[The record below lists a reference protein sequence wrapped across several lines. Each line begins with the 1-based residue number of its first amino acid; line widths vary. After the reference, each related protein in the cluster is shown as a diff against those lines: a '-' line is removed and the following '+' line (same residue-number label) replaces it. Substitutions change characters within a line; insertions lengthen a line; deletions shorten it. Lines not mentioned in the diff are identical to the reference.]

1 MIDLEEIIE
10 VVSLVTNVSIE
21 DIKGGSRKGQIPD
34 ARKMVSLIGT
44 FAGHTIKAV
53 GKAINNDH
61 SSVVVQRDRAY
72 QRLDCERKFTFDN
85 DFTSKVNACLMI
97 LRQEMPILNINK
109 QIGKKV
115 MQLRDYQKDIA
126 EQATQ
131 ILKNYGI
138 VYLSME
144 VRVGKTLTALQVA
157 SNIGAKNVLFV
168 TKKKAISS
176 IEKDYKDMGYG
187 YEIKITNYE
196 QLVNIRLVN
205 NYDMIIVDES
215 HSNKAYPKL
224 SQRTQYLKELVGNK
238 PVVLLSGT
246 PTPESYSELFHQ
258 FWISNN
264 TPFKQKNFYSWAKEY
279 VAVKDKKISANV
291 TVKDYSRADRDKVM
305 AVLGKYFIAYSQKD
319 AGFLNA
325 DIEES
330 IIFVKVDPRIY
341 ALSKVLMRDKYFQFK
356 DGDEIVCDT
365 AAKLQTKLHQLYSGT
380 MITEQGN
387 RKILDRSKVDYIRA
401 NYKGQKIAVYYKF
414 QAEGEVLKQLL
425 KTTESP
431 EEFNQSQDT
440 NLIFISQIQSGSM
453 GVNISTADVLI
464 FYNIDFAAV
473 QYWQARAR
481 IQNME
486 REKQAVVHWL
496 FADNGIEEKI
506 YKAVLQKKDYTLSY
520 FVKDFGIDKG
530 LFNGIGIAKESIKVP
545 EKSWNLRTKNHTS
558 NTIRSA

>member
-1 MIDLEEIIE
+1 MGRRMIDVQEIIE
-10 VVSLVTNVSIE
+10 VVSLVCNVSKE
-21 DIKGGSRKGQIPD
+21 DIIGKKRKRDIVD
-34 ARKMVSLIGT
+34 ARKLVSLI
-44 FAGHTIKAV
+44 ASLSGHTLYSIRDALKR
-53 GKAINNDH
+53 DH
-61 SSVVVQRDRAY
+61 STIVYLRDQAFKY
-72 QRLDCERKFTFDN
+72 IGFEKQFSYENEFTN
-85 DFTSKVNACLMI
+85 QLNACLMI
-97 LRQEMPILNINK
+97 LRQEMPTLNISN
-109 QIGKKV
+109 QTGKKV
-115 MQLRDYQKDIA
+115 MQLRDYQSEIA
-126 EQATQ
+126 EKATK
-131 ILKNYGI
+131 ILKEWGI

-144 VRVGKTLTALQVA
+144 VRTGKTLTALQIA
-157 SNIGAKNVLFV
+157 YLMDAKNVLFV

-176 IEKDYKDMGYG
+176 IEQDFVDMDFKYKLRV
-187 YEIKITNYE
+187 TNYE
-196 QLVNIRLVN
+196 QLVNIDPDDD
-205 NYDMIIVDES
+205 YDLIVVDEA
-215 HSNKAYPKL
+215 HSNKAYPKP
-224 SQRTQYLKELVGNK
+224 SQRTQHLRDIVGNK
-238 PVVLLSGT
+238 PMILLSGT

-258 FWISNN
+258 FWISDN
-264 TPFKQKNFYSWAKEY
+264 TPFRHRNFYGWAKEY
-279 VAVKDKKISANV
+279 VEVKDRKISANV

-305 AVLGKYFIAYSQKD
+305 SVLGKYFIAYSQKD

-365 AAKLQTKLHQLYSGT
+365 AAKLQTKLHQLFSGT
-380 MITEQGN
+380 MITEQGS
-387 RKILDRSKVDYIRA
+387 RKILDRTKADYIKS
-401 NYKGQKIAVYYKF
+401 NYKGKKIAIYYKF
-414 QAEGEVLKQLL
+414 QAEGELIKDIL

-431 EEFNQSQDT
+431 EEFNQSTDT
-440 NLIFISQIQSGSM
+440 SLIFVSQIQSGSM

-520 FVKDFGIDKG
+520 FTKDFGIDKG
-530 LFNGIGIAKESIKVP
+530 LFNGIEIAK
-545 EKSWNLRTKNHTS
+545 KSNAISTN
-558 NTIRSA
+558 

>member
-10 VVSLVTNVSIE
+10 VVSLVTNVSVAE
-21 DIKGGSRKGQIPD
+21 IKGGSRKGQIPD
-34 ARKMVSLIGT
+34 ARKMVSLIAT
-44 FAGHTIKAV
+44 FAGHTTKAV

-61 SSVVVQRDRAY
+61 SSIVIQRDRAY
-72 QRLDCERKFTFDN
+72 QRLDYERKFTYDN

-115 MQLRDYQKDIA
+115 MQLRDYQKEIA
-126 EQATQ
+126 EKGTK
-131 ILKNYGI
+131 ILKELGI

-144 VRVGKTLTALQVA
+144 VRTGKTLTALQIA
-157 SNIGAKNVLFV
+157 SNYGAKHVLFV

-176 IEKDYKDMGYG
+176 IEKDFADMNYDF
-187 YEIKITNYE
+187 EMNVTNYE
-196 QLVNIRLVN
+196 QLVNIRLIN
-205 NYDMIIVDES
+205 PYDLIIVDES
-215 HSNKAYPKL
+215 HSNKAYPKP
-224 SQRTQYLKELVGNK
+224 SQRTQYLKEIIGNK
-238 PVVLLSGT
+238 PVILLSGT

-258 FWISNN
+258 FGISNN
-264 TPFKQKNFYSWAKEY
+264 TPFRHKNFYSWAKEF
-279 VAVKDKKISANV
+279 VDIKEKKISANV
-291 TVKDYSRADRDKVM
+291 SVKDYSRANRDKVM
-305 AVLGKYFIAYSQKD
+305 AVLGKYFITYSQKD
-319 AGFLNA
+319 AGFLNS
-325 DIEES
+325 DIDES

-356 DGDEIVCDT
+356 DSDEIVCDT

-380 MITEQGN
+380 IITEQGN
-387 RKILDRSKVDYIRA
+387 RKILDRTKADYIRA
-401 NYKGQKIAVYYKF
+401 NYKGKKIAVYYKF
-414 QAEGEVLKQLL
+414 QAEGELLKQTL
-425 KTTESP
+425 KTTENP

-440 NLIFISQIQSGSM
+440 NLIFVSQIQSGSM

-496 FADNGIEEKI
+496 FADKGIEEKI

-530 LFNGIGIAKESIKVP
+530 LFNGIEIAKAGIAVSQ
-545 EKSWNLRTKNHTS
+545 N
-558 NTIRSA
+558 